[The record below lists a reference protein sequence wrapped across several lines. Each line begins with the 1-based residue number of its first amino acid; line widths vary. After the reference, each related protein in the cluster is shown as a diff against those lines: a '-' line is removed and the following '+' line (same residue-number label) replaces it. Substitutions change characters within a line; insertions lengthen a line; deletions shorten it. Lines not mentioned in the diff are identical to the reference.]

1 MRGAVAC
8 LWCVWFDMCVVG
20 VWYEAC
26 GGVVCAVCGV
36 CSMRHVCGGVVCVSG
51 VSVVCVV

>member
-1 MRGAVAC
+1 V
-8 LWCVWFDMCVVG
+8 WCDMCVVC

-36 CSMRHVCGGVVCVSG
+36 CSMRPVCGGVVCVCG
-51 VSVVCVV
+51 VSVVCVMCL